1 MEKEDNIPRNTQQQQ
16 QQQQHVQKMSWTV
29 TKKTKNSI
37 WMMTEGEN
45 GEILGILKKKG
56 IEKWEN

>member
-1 MEKEDNIPRNTQQQQ
+1 MEKEDNIPRNTQQQ

-37 WMMTEGEN
+37 WMMTEGGT
-45 GEILGILKKKG
+45 GEIVGILKKKG
-56 IEKWEN
+56 IEKREN

>member
-16 QQQQHVQKMSWTV
+16 QQQHVQKISWTV

-37 WMMTEGEN
+37 WMMAEGGN
-45 GEILGILKKKG
+45 GEIVGILKKKG
-56 IEKWEN
+56 IEKREN